1 MLFPLRELLFLSP
14 LLEVDPN
21 TYIALCGSWGSFSG
35 LGCKNYASKGLT
47 EEDRSCGCLP
57 QHLGRAGRRFVNQ

>member
-1 MLFPLRELLFLSP
+1 MLFPLRGLLFLSP

-21 TYIALCGSWGSFSG
+21 TYIALCGSCASFAG
-35 LGCKNYASKGLT
+35 LGCKNCVSKGLT

-57 QHLGRAGRRFVNQ
+57 QHLGRAGRPFVNQ